1 MWGNIEPNRPDVKK
15 IELSKIDFYLPK
27 LERKL
32 GAWTYYNFPSLNK
45 GIVGF
50 RL

>member
-32 GAWTYYNFPSLNK
+32 GALTLQGLSLRNTK
-45 GIVGF
+45 VAELF
-50 RL
+50 